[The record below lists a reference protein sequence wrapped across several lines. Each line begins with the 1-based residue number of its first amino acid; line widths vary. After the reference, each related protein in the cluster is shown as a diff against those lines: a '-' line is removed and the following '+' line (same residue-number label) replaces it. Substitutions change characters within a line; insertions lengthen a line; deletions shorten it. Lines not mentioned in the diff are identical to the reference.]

1 MTTKKQNP
9 KAATNGKA
17 ATSGSGKV
25 IRVAA
30 LINPK
35 TKRPIFERVTRDGK
49 LSARAAEHLGTK
61 RVKSW
66 VEVQAPGWAAA
77 TAAVK
82 AGKGK
87 KVSA

>member
-9 KAATNGKA
+9 KA

-30 LINPK
+30 LTNPK

-49 LSARAAEHLGTK
+49 LSARAAERLGAK
-61 RVKSW
+61 RVKAW
-66 VEVQAPGWAAA
+66 IEVAATSWAAA

-87 KVSA
+87 KMSA